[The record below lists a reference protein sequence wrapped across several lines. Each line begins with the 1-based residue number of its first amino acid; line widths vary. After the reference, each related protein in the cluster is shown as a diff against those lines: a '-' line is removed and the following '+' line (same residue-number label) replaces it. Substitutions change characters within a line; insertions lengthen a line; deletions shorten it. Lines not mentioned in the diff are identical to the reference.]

1 MGRLLDHIFTPLHKK
16 TARDYIGR
24 MTDHKVEC
32 MGVAKQYDRD
42 YWDGDRRYGYGGYRY
57 DGRWKAVA
65 ETLIRE
71 YRLPPNARI
80 LDVGCGKAYLLHELK
95 QLLPDAEI
103 HGFDSS
109 AYALEHAKPEIR
121 DSLFQHRA
129 QDPYPFEDKH
139 FNLVMSLTTLH
150 NLKLPE
156 LKSALGE
163 IERVGKQGF
172 ILVES
177 FRNDQEQFNLQC
189 WALTCAAFF
198 TPEEWVWLFGEFGY
212 TGDYEF
218 IFFE

>member
-1 MGRLLDHIFTPLHKK
+1 MGRQLDTIFTPLHKK
-16 TARDYIGR
+16 TLRDYIGR
-24 MTDHKVEC
+24 MMDAKVEC
-32 MGVAKQYDRD
+32 MGVAKQYARD

-65 ETLIRE
+65 EKLIEQYGLR
-71 YRLPPNARI
+71 PDARI
-80 LDVGCGKAYLLHELK
+80 LDVGCGKAYLLYELK

-109 AYALEHAKPEIR
+109 AYALENSKPEIR
-121 DSLFQHRA
+121 DRLFEHRA

-139 FNLVMSLTTLH
+139 FDLVISLTTLH

-156 LKSALGE
+156 LKSALQE
-163 IERVGKQGF
+163 IGRVGKQGF

-177 FRNDQEQFNLQC
+177 FRNDLEQFNLQC